1 MAGKCFKLQVLGSE
15 VSCCSTVKSE
25 TTMMEEDRLL
35 PMVALST
42 NQKASTLFIAT
53 RMKAIISDWSIFEVY
68 KQKKF
73 PYLIGLTHP
82 MVTAAVDKPS
92 SLTDPSNGHG
102 SGRQTQ

>member
-1 MAGKCFKLQVLGSE
+1 MAGKCLKLQVLGSE

-42 NQKASTLFIAT
+42 NQKASTLFVAT

-68 KQKKF
+68 KQKF
-73 PYLIGLTHP
+73 PYLIGLTHL

-102 SGRQTQ
+102 RARQTQ